1 MRRLAGVLLLVLAAP
16 AGLAGCDRGEHPRAG
31 GVVSDNQSGLSLS
44 VSFAEPLRTGRP
56 VTWTLEVQNR
66 SKDAV
71 TLNFRSG
78 KDGDLALQQNGREV
92 YRWSANRLFS
102 QALRQV
108 PLPAGARQTFRL
120 EEKALP
126 APAGDYELVA
136 ALASDPSPG
145 ELRRPVTVR

>member
-1 MRRLAGVLLLVLAAP
+1 VRRLAGVLVVVLVASAVV
-16 AGLAGCDRGEHPRAG
+16 AGCSRSGPPRTG
-31 GVVSDNQSGLSLS
+31 GVVSYTENLSFT
-44 VSFAEPLRTGRP
+44 VSFDEPLRSGRA
-56 VTWTLEVQNR
+56 VTWTLNVENR

-71 TLNFRSG
+71 TLHFRSG
-78 KDGDLALQQNGREV
+78 KDGDVALQQGGREV
-92 YRWSANRLFS
+92 YRWSANRVFS

-108 PLPAGARQTFRL
+108 ELAAGARHAFPL